1 VKLVLTNNII
11 YAQAIGAPTAKGG
24 AERFQWL
31 LARALTSTGWSVVV
45 GVRDVVLPGHEEVID
60 GVRFVGMQPGTFARS
75 WSKFLKTEKPDWF
88 FWRGSDPLWG
98 ALLLI
103 AKAKGVRGIFSAA
116 FDTDVQPRIALFR
129 RKRWWPLYAW
139 GLNAADRIFVQ
150 HGAQFSDLGHK
161 LKPKAKV
168 LPGLVLSPEKVK
180 ARSERGNYIVWV
192 AVLRYH
198 KRPDLLID
206 IARATPELRYVVC
219 GSRTTFCTTVEYSD
233 KILSDLNSL
242 PNVEYL
248 GGVSHEKTLATIAGA
263 VALLSTSEQEGFPNV
278 FLEAWSAGTPVISLK
293 IDPDSV
299 IQERGL
305 GFVSG
310 SVDRAVSDIRGLVK
324 SPESFDAISD
334 RARKYVQ
341 EVHGPMAVAKLFNR
355 AVLDVK

>member
-1 VKLVLTNNII
+1 VKIVLTNNII

-31 LARALTSTGWSVVV
+31 LARALTDTGWSVVV
-45 GVRDVVLPGHEEVID
+45 GVRDVVLPGHERVID
-60 GVRFVGMQPGTFARS
+60 GVRFVGMQPGTFVRS

-98 ALLLI
+98 ALLFI
-103 AKAKGVRGIFSAA
+103 AKTKGVRGIFSAA

-129 RKRWWPLYAW
+129 RRHWWPLYAW
-139 GLNAADRIFVQ
+139 GLSAADRIFVQ
-150 HGAQFSDLGHK
+150 HGAQFSDLGNN
-161 LKPKAKV
+161 LKTKAKI
-168 LPGLVLSPEKVK
+168 LPGLVLIPGKVK
-180 ARSERGNYIVWV
+180 PRSERGNYIVWV

-198 KRPDLLID
+198 KRPDLLIE

-219 GSRTTFCTTVEYSD
+219 GGRTTFGTPAEFSD
-233 KILSDLNSL
+233 KILSNLKSL

-248 GGVSHEKTLATIAGA
+248 GDVSHAQTLARIADA
-263 VALLSTSEQEGFPNV
+263 AALVSTSDQEGFPNV
-278 FLEAWSAGTPVISLK
+278 FLEAWSAGTPVISLRV
-293 IDPDSV
+293 DPDSI

-310 SVDRAVSDIRGLVK
+310 TVDRAVSDIRGLVA
-324 SPESFDAISD
+324 SPELFDAISG

-341 EVHGPMAVAKLFNR
+341 EVHSAVAVAKLFNK
-355 AVLDVK
+355 AVLDVE